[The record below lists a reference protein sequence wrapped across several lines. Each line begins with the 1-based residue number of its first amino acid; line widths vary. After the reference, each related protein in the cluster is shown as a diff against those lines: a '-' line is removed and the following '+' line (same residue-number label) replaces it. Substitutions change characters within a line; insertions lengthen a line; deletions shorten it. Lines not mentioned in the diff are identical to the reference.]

1 MKDDRIYDLS
11 PVNTPG
17 ENKSLK
23 KKIINPWLGLNIT
36 LYLGTNENKR
46 SYICFCILYMQKKK
60 GS

>member
-46 SYICFCILYMQKKK
+46 SYICF
-60 GS
+60 